1 MREKEETFDEF
12 SAISIYRCKTV
23 FPCEPLK
30 SHSGQR
36 WPMCNPSTWEAK
48 TGDLRASYLSGLEE

>member
-1 MREKEETFDEF
+1 MSSQLLAFIAAKQ
-12 SAISIYRCKTV
+12 SA

-36 WPMCNPSTWEAK
+36 WPMCNSSTWEAE
-48 TGDLRASYLSGLEE
+48 TGDFRASFLSGLEE